1 MTEKDYHYV
10 FIFLTIYFAE
20 FLHFSEKK
28 FNDIFRKNSF
38 RKNDNET
45 DTDTYYPLLN
55 AFLQIKT
62 MAIQVSDS
70 TMTYLP
76 ANAHV
81 MR

>member
-10 FIFLTIYFAE
+10 FIFLTIYFGE

-28 FNDIFRKNSF
+28 FNDIFRKN
-38 RKNDNET
+38 DNET
-45 DTDTYYPLLN
+45 NTCYPLLN
-55 AFLQIKT
+55 TFLQIKT

-76 ANAHV
+76 ADAHV

>member
-10 FIFLTIYFAE
+10 FIFLTIYFGE

-28 FNDIFRKNSF
+28 FNDIFRKN
-38 RKNDNET
+38 DNET
-45 DTDTYYPLLN
+45 NTYYPLLN
-55 AFLQIKT
+55 TFLQIKT

-76 ANAHV
+76 ADAHV